1 MPHTG
6 YLKTVC
12 QTMQRFSGS
21 LKPFYSRI
29 LQAEQP
35 YIHCCKTGQFAGNPL
50 YRLPENHLHKQLGK
64 FQVA

>member
-1 MPHTG
+1 
-6 YLKTVC
+6 
-12 QTMQRFSGS
+12 MQRFSGS